1 MGNVMTKIIERNTTI
16 PTKKSQVFST
26 AADNQTAVDIHV
38 LQGERSMSYDNT
50 TLGRFQLTD
59 IPPAPRGIPQI
70 EVTFDIDANGIV
82 HVTAKDLGTGKEQKV
97 TITSGTNLSEE
108 EIERKVKEAEMN
120 AEADKQKKDK
130 IEALNQA
137 DSTIYQTE
145 KTLNELGDKVSADDK
160 SQIESAIAELKAVK
174 ERENAT
180 AEEIKK
186 AMDEV
191 MNKFHKISEQM
202 YQQAQ
207 AEQQPNAGQEQAGP
221 QDDNVVD
228 ADFTEVNDEK

>member
-1 MGNVMTKIIERNTTI
+1 MQKLINKRKI
-16 PTKKSQVFST
+16 
-26 AADNQTAVDIHV
+26 
-38 LQGERSMSYDNT
+38 
-50 TLGRFQLTD
+50 
-59 IPPAPRGIPQI
+59 
-70 EVTFDIDANGIV
+70 
-82 HVTAKDLGTGKEQKV
+82 
-97 TITSGTNLSEE
+97 
-108 EIERKVKEAEMN
+108 
-120 AEADKQKKDK
+120 
-130 IEALNQA
+130 ALNQA

-174 ERENAT
+174 EKESAT

-207 AEQQPNAGQEQAGP
+207 AEQQANAGQEQAGP
-221 QDDNVVD
+221 QDDNIVD

>member
-1 MGNVMTKIIERNTTI
+1 
-16 PTKKSQVFST
+16 
-26 AADNQTAVDIHV
+26 
-38 LQGERSMSYDNT
+38 
-50 TLGRFQLTD
+50 
-59 IPPAPRGIPQI
+59 
-70 EVTFDIDANGIV
+70 
-82 HVTAKDLGTGKEQKV
+82 KEQKV

-108 EIERKVKEAEMN
+108 EIEKKVKEAEMN

-145 KTLNELGDKVSADDK
+145 KTLNELGDKVNADDK
-160 SQIESAIAELKAVK
+160 SAVETAIDELKSIK
-174 ERENAT
+174 EKEEAT

-186 AMDEV
+186 AMDDL
-191 MNKFHKISEQM
+191 MSKFHKISEQM

-207 AEQQPNAGQEQAGP
+207 AEQQAQGDAQDQSTN
-221 QDDNVVD
+221 DDNVVD

>member
-1 MGNVMTKIIERNTTI
+1 MLLNTSYSHDAKNAHT
-16 PTKKSQVFST
+16 T
-26 AADNQTAVDIHV
+26 AIN
-38 LQGERSMSYDNT
+38 
-50 TLGRFQLTD
+50 

-160 SQIESAIAELKAVK
+160 SQIESAIANLKEVK
-174 ERENAT
+174 ENIEKLLETYKTGAKYKNGVYIRKSSVMLDLNA
-180 AEEIKK
+180 KLK
-186 AMDEV
+186 
-191 MNKFHKISEQM
+191 
-202 YQQAQ
+202 
-207 AEQQPNAGQEQAGP
+207 
-221 QDDNVVD
+221 DDGC
-228 ADFTEVNDEK
+228 

>member
-1 MGNVMTKIIERNTTI
+1 MAKLVN
-16 PTKKSQVFST
+16 
-26 AADNQTAVDIHV
+26 VDIHV

-82 HVTAKDLGTGKEQKV
+82 NVTAKDLGTGKEQKV
-97 TITSGTNLSEE
+97 TITSGTNLTEE
-108 EIERKVKEAEMN
+108 EIQKKIKEAEMN

-130 IEALNQA
+130 IEAINQA

-145 KTLNELGDKVSADDK
+145 KTLGELGDKIDASEK
-160 SQIESAIAELKAVK
+160 SDIESAINELKAVK
-174 ERENAT
+174 DKEDAT

-186 AMDEV
+186 SLDNLMQ
-191 MNKFHKISEQM
+191 KFHAISQKM

-207 AEQQPNAGQEQAGP
+207 PEGNFEGAQESQSNNN
-221 QDDNVVD
+221 DDIVD
-228 ADFTEVNDEK
+228 ADFTEVDDK